1 MVNYEVILQ
10 AVLPVYLLVLLGFF
24 LRAIGVLAEELER
37 GLLKLVIHCLY
48 PCLILDKTLGN
59 ELVLEGA
66 VLAWGVGLGFGLVMV
81 GMGMSFLMAKLLR
94 LQSGNGLRTF
104 CVGVGVQNFGYI
116 AVPMLAALYVVGGDD
131 GVLGVLFLHSLGV
144 EVALWMVGVMV
155 ITGSIRGNAKLL
167 LNGPVVAVVLGVT
180 LSLTGGWRFFDSSGG
195 GVLGGSLRQMM
206 SWLGDCAFPM
216 GLLLIGATIFEFLGK
231 ERLSGKVA
239 VGALVVRLGVMPLV
253 FLAAAKWLPIIL
265 ELRQVLVVQAAMPV
279 AVSPIFV
286 ARHYGGS
293 PGIVVQAVLV
303 TSVAALV
310 TIPLWIFW
318 GNEFIFGP

>member
-1 MVNYEVILQ
+1 VVNYEVILQ

-24 LRAIGVLAEELER
+24 LRALGVLAEELER

-81 GMGMSFLMAKLLR
+81 GM
-94 LQSGNGLRTF
+94 
-104 CVGVGVQNFGYI
+104 
-116 AVPMLAALYVVGGDD
+116 D

-180 LSLTGGWRFFDSSGG
+180 LSLTGGWRFLDSSGG

-206 SWLGDCAFPM
+206 SWLGDCAFPV

>member
-1 MVNYEVILQ
+1 VNYEVILQ

-24 LRAIGVLAEELER
+24 LRALGVLAEELER

-180 LSLTGGWRFFDSSGG
+180 LSLTGGWRFLDSSGG

-206 SWLGDCAFPM
+206 SWLGDCAFPV
-216 GLLLIGATIFEFLGK
+216 GLLLIGATI
-231 ERLSGKVA
+231 
-239 VGALVVRLGVMPLV
+239 
-253 FLAAAKWLPIIL
+253 LAAAKWLPIIL